1 MCSCMMC
8 DFMLLLWTV
17 AAVVGEWLGCL
28 VGRVEGWS

>member
-1 MCSCMMC
+1 
-8 DFMLLLWTV
+8 MLLLWTV